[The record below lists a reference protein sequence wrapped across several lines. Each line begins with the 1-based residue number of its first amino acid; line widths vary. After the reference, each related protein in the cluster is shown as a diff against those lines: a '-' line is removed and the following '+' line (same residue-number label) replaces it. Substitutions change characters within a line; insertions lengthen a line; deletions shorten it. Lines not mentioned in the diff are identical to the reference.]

1 MKKYLVLFLLTSSC
15 SSFIIDPR
23 GSKEPREIIRDKME
37 CKEIIKQEASIV
49 DRLLLK
55 KLMFKQCLQNRG
67 HSILN

>member
-15 SSFIIDPR
+15 TSFIIDPR

-37 CKEIIKQEASIV
+37 CKEIIRQEASIV

>member
-37 CKEIIKQEASIV
+37 CKEIIRQEASIV

>member
-15 SSFIIDPR
+15 TSFIIDPR

-37 CKEIIKQEASIV
+37 CKELIRQEASIV

>member
-15 SSFIIDPR
+15 TSFIIDPR

>member
-1 MKKYLVLFLLTSSC
+1 MKKYFVLFLLTSSC

-37 CKEIIKQEASIV
+37 CKEIIRQEASIV